1 MTTSPVSAWRSGRHG
16 RHALAHA
23 RGDAAL
29 EGEHLAAVHRG
40 LGDRAQLLVGRHDE
54 GFVPR
59 TDLGVRIPDELFEHV
74 LPLAGKGYRVRGED
88 NPEVRNGE
96 RFPKPTGARDL
107 QREPAAV

>member
-1 MTTSPVSAWRSGRHG
+1 MTTSPVSVWRSGRHG

-40 LGDRAQLLVGRHDE
+40 LGDRTQLIVGRHDE

-59 TDLGVRIPDELFEHV
+59 TELRIRIPDEPCEHV
-74 LPLAGKGYRVRGED
+74 LPLAGEGYRVPIDGD
-88 NPEVRNGE
+88 PGVRNGG
-96 RFPKPTGARDL
+96 RFAKA
-107 QREPAAV
+107 